1 MFSYQNLLQNSH
13 YHIFMPIYVC
23 MYVCMYV
30 CTIIC
35 EFMYLSFA
43 MTYLLRHLLCAC
55 RFGSHQQ
62 TPGHFGLELGEP
74 CWRRRVQV
82 RIPVHCSS
90 CWITSEIYS
99 FLFFFSFFFRDSGRL
114 HFDYYPASSRPLT
127 GKGQPN
133 RQVLTINA
141 LDMIAPVR
149 SSSPTNSKIL
159 NKPILSFKDAMEG
172 ICWRLACSYLIHIH
186 TYICSHIQCIKLD
199 ISWRQ

>member
-1 MFSYQNLLQNSH
+1 VNLCIYRLQWLTFYDIYYAH
-13 YHIFMPIYVC
+13 ADLVPISRRLGISDSNWENHVEGA
-23 MYVCMYV
+23 V
-30 CTIIC
+30 
-35 EFMYLSFA
+35 S
-43 MTYLLRHLLCAC
+43 
-55 RFGSHQQ
+55 RFES
-62 TPGHFGLELGEP
+62 LYCL
-74 CWRRRVQV
+74 
-82 RIPVHCSS
+82 S

-99 FLFFFSFFFRDSGRL
+99 FFFFFSFFFRDSARL

-172 ICWRLACSYLIHIH
+172 IC
-186 TYICSHIQCIKLD
+186 
-199 ISWRQ
+199 